1 MNLTEN
7 IKEGLRSINAN
18 LLRTVL
24 TALIVTLGIT
34 SLVGILTAIDGIQY
48 SVTDS
53 LSELGVNTFDIYS
66 KRNRGG
72 RNAGIQEKSYPP
84 VTLKESLRFVEN
96 FKYPSSV
103 SLSTDVTGIAEIK
116 YKSKKT
122 NPNVWVKGANEE
134 YVALEGLNIEK
145 GRNFSTIEIQYG
157 TNVAIVGVDVIESIF
172 EDNEDPLNKEI
183 SLLGNKYLI
192 IGLLEERGQLGGG
205 GGPDNSV
212 IIPVLNASRLSS
224 SRVLRY
230 GMTVGIND
238 PSQMEMAMGE
248 ATAIM
253 RKIRQDRLGEP
264 NSFELAKSESLA
276 ERLEQITG
284 VMRLGGFGIGF
295 ITLLGAC
302 IALMNIMLVSVT
314 ERTREVGVRKALGAT
329 PLRIRQQFIIEAI
342 VVCIMGGIA
351 GVLLGIGIG
360 NLISSI
366 IGIEGFV
373 VPWVWVTVGLI
384 VCIVVGLI
392 SGYYPANKA
401 AKLDPIESLR
411 FE

>member
-1 MNLTEN
+1 MNLLEN
-7 IKEGLRSINAN
+7 IKEGLRSIQAN
-18 LLRTVL
+18 LLRTIL

-66 KRNRGG
+66 KRNRRG
-72 RNAGIQEKSYPP
+72 RNSGVQEKPQPP
-84 VTLKESLRFVEN
+84 LKLKEAARFIEN
-96 FKYPSSV
+96 YNFPSSV
-103 SLSTDVTGIAEIK
+103 SLSTFVTSVAEVK
-116 YKSKKT
+116 YESKKT
-122 NPNVWVKGANEE
+122 NPNVQIRGINDE
-134 YVALEGLNIEK
+134 YIALEGLNIDK
-145 GRNFSTIEIQYG
+145 GRNFSMIEIQYG
-157 TNVAIVGVDVIESIF
+157 TNVAIIGSDLIEALF
-172 EDNEDPLNKEI
+172 ENNVDPLNKEI

-192 IGLLEERGQLGGG
+192 IGILEEKGQIGGG

-212 IIPVLNASRLSS
+212 MIPILNASRLSS
-224 SRVLRY
+224 NRILRY
-230 GMTVGIND
+230 SLTIGIND
-238 PSQMEMAMGE
+238 PTQMEMAMGE

-253 RKIRQDRLGEP
+253 RKIRQDKLGEP

-276 ERLEQITG
+276 ERLEQITS

-295 ITLLGAC
+295 ITLLGAS

-342 VVCIMGGIA
+342 VVCLLGGVA
-351 GVLLGIGIG
+351 GVLLGITIG

-373 VPWVWVTVGLI
+373 VPWVWVMVGLI

>member
-1 MNLTEN
+1 MNLAEN

-53 LSELGVNTFDIYS
+53 LADLGVNTFDIYS

-72 RNAGIQEKSYPP
+72 RNSGVVEKKQAPLK
-84 VTLKESLRFVEN
+84 LKESIRFTEN
-96 FKYPSSV
+96 YKYSASV
-103 SLSTDVTGIAEIK
+103 SLSTDVTGIAEVK

-122 NPNVWVKGANEE
+122 NPNVWVKGANDQ
-134 YVALEGLNIEK
+134 YVALEGLNIDK
-145 GRNFSTIEIQYG
+145 GRNFSSIEIQYG
-157 TNVAIVGVDVIESIF
+157 TNVAIVGVDVVKALF
-172 EDNEDPLNKEI
+172 DNNEDPLKLEI
-183 SLLGNKYLI
+183 AMLGGKYQI
-192 IGLLEERGQLGGG
+192 IGILEERGKIGGG
-205 GGPDNSV
+205 GGPDNSI
-212 IIPVLNASRLSS
+212 IIPIVNASRLSS
-224 SRVLRY
+224 WRTLRY
-230 GMTVGIND
+230 SMTVGIDD

-248 ATAIM
+248 ATALM
-253 RKIRQDRLGEP
+253 RKIRQDRLGDP

-276 ERLEQITG
+276 DKLEEITS

-314 ERTREVGVRKALGAT
+314 ERTREVGIRKALGAT
-329 PLRIRQQFIIEAI
+329 PMRIRQQFIIEAM
-342 VVCIMGGIA
+342 VVCIMGGIG
-351 GVLLGIGIG
+351 GVVLGIGIG
-360 NLISSI
+360 NLISMA

-373 VPWVWVTVGLI
+373 VPWVWVIMGFV
-384 VCIVVGLI
+384 VCIIVGLI

>member
-1 MNLTEN
+1 MDLAEN
-7 IKEGLRSINAN
+7 VREGLRSINAN

-24 TALIVTLGIT
+24 TAMIVTLGIT

-53 LSELGVNTFDIYS
+53 LSDLGVNTFDIYS

-72 RNAGIQEKSYPP
+72 RSSGIIEKPQPP
-84 VTLKESLRFVEN
+84 VTLKESMRFIEN
-96 FKYPSSV
+96 YRFPASV
-103 SLSTDVTGIAEIK
+103 SLSTRVTGIAEVK

-122 NPNVWVKGANEE
+122 NPNVMITGANNE

-145 GRNFSTIEIQYG
+145 GRNFSTVEIQYG
-157 TNVAIVGVDVIESIF
+157 TNVAIVGVDVVKALF
-172 EDNEDPLNKEI
+172 DDNEDPLKAEI
-183 SLLGNKYLI
+183 SVLGGKYQI
-192 IGLLEERGQLGGG
+192 IGLLEERGQMGGG

-212 IIPVLNASRLSS
+212 IIPVINASRLSS
-224 SRVLRY
+224 SRILRY
-230 GMTVGIND
+230 GLTIGITD
-238 PSQMEMAMGE
+238 PTQMEMAMGE
-248 ATAIM
+248 ATALM
-253 RKIRQDRLGEP
+253 RKIRRDRLGEA

-276 ERLEQITG
+276 ERLESITS
-284 VMRLGGFGIGF
+284 VMRIGGIGIGF
-295 ITLLGAC
+295 ITLLGAS

-314 ERTREVGVRKALGAT
+314 ERTREVGIRKALGAT

-342 VVCIMGGIA
+342 VVCLMGGIA
-351 GVLLGIGIG
+351 GVILGIGIG
-360 NLISSI
+360 NLISQV
-366 IGIEGFV
+366 IGVEGFV
-373 VPWVWVTVGLI
+373 VPWIWVTVGMI

>member
-1 MNLTEN
+1 MNLVEN
-7 IKEGLRSINAN
+7 IKEGLKSIKAN

-53 LSELGVNTFDIYS
+53 LSDLGVNTFDIYS
-66 KRNRGG
+66 KSNRHGRNRGK
-72 RNAGIQEKSYPP
+72 QEKPQPP
-84 VTLKESLRFVEN
+84 VTLKEALRFMDN
-96 FKYPSSV
+96 YSFPSTV
-103 SLSTDVTGIAEIK
+103 SLSSSVTGVAEIK
-116 YKSKKT
+116 YESKKT
-122 NPNVWVKGANEE
+122 NPNVWVNGVNEE
-134 YVALEGLNIEK
+134 YIALDGLNIAE
-145 GRNFSTIEIQYG
+145 GRNFSSIENQYG
-157 TNVAIVGVDVIESIF
+157 TNVAIIGVKIKEALF
-172 EDNEDPLNKEI
+172 EDNEEVINKEI
-183 SLLGNKYLI
+183 SVLGSKYKI
-192 IGLLEERGQLGGG
+192 IGLLEERGQMGGG

-212 IIPVLNASRLSS
+212 MIPIVNASRLSS
-224 SRVLRY
+224 SRILRY
-230 GMTVGIND
+230 NLTIGITD
-238 PSQMEMAMGE
+238 PTQMEMAMGE

-253 RKIRQDRLGEP
+253 RKIRQDELGEP
-264 NSFELAKSESLA
+264 NSFEIEKSESLA
-276 ERLEQITG
+276 DRLEEITS

-295 ITLLGAC
+295 ITLLGAS

-342 VVCIMGGIA
+342 VVCLLGGIA
-351 GVLLGIGIG
+351 GVILGIGIG
-360 NLISSI
+360 NIISKV
-366 IGIEGFV
+366 IGIDGFV
-373 VPWVWVTVGLI
+373 VPWLWVIVGLI

>member
-1 MNLTEN
+1 MNLVEN
-7 IKEGLRSINAN
+7 IKEGLRSIQAN

-72 RNAGIQEKSYPP
+72 RSGGVQEKRQPP
-84 VTLKESLRFVEN
+84 MTLKESIRFIEN
-96 FKYPSSV
+96 YRYPASV
-103 SLSTDVTGIAEIK
+103 SLSTFVTSVAEVK

-122 NPNVWVKGANEE
+122 NPNVQIRGVNEE
-134 YVALEGLNIEK
+134 YIALEGLNIEK
-145 GRNFSTIEIQYG
+145 GRNFSSIEIQYG
-157 TNVAIVGVDVIESIF
+157 TNVAIIGVDVVESLF
-172 EDNEDPLNKEI
+172 EDNEEPLNQEI

-192 IGLLEERGQLGGG
+192 IGVLEERGQIGGG

-212 IIPVLNASRLSS
+212 MIPVINASRLSS
-224 SRVLRY
+224 SRILRY
-230 GMTVGIND
+230 SMTVGIDD
-238 PSQMEMAMGE
+238 PTQMEMAMGE

-253 RKIRQDRLGEP
+253 RKIRQDKLGEA

-276 ERLEQITG
+276 DRLESITS

-295 ITLLGAC
+295 ITLLGAS

-342 VVCIMGGIA
+342 VVCLLGGIA
-351 GVLLGIGIG
+351 GVILGIAIG
-360 NLISSI
+360 NLISSVV
-366 IGIEGFV
+366 GIDGFV
-373 VPWVWVTVGLI
+373 VPWAWVLVGLI

>member
-1 MNLTEN
+1 MNLLEN
-7 IKEGLRSINAN
+7 IKEGLRSIKGN
-18 LLRTVL
+18 LLRTIL

-66 KRNRGG
+66 KRNRRG
-72 RNAGIQEKSYPP
+72 RRSGIQEKSQPP
-84 VTLKESLRFVEN
+84 LKLKEAMRFIDN
-96 FKYPSSV
+96 YRFPASV
-103 SLSTDVTGIAEIK
+103 SLSTGVTSVAEVK
-116 YKSKKT
+116 YASKKT
-122 NPNVWVKGANEE
+122 NPNVGINGVNDE
-134 YVALEGLNIEK
+134 YVALEGLNIDK

-157 TNVAIVGVDVIESIF
+157 RNVAIIGKDLQESLF
-172 EDNEDPLNKEI
+172 DDNESPINKEI
-183 SLLGNKYLI
+183 ALLGNKYLV
-192 IGLLEERGQLGGG
+192 IGILEERGQIGGG

-212 IIPVLNASRLSS
+212 LIPILNASRLSS

-230 GMTVGIND
+230 GLTVGIND
-238 PSQMEMAMGE
+238 PTQMEMAMGE
-248 ATAIM
+248 ATALM
-253 RKIRQDRLGEP
+253 RKIRQDQLGDV
-264 NSFELAKSESLA
+264 NSFEIAKSESLA
-276 ERLEQITG
+276 ERLEEITS

-295 ITLLGAC
+295 ITLLGAS

-342 VVCIMGGIA
+342 VVCLLGGLA
-351 GVLLGIGIG
+351 GVILGIGIG
-360 NLISSI
+360 NLISSV

-373 VPWVWVTVGLI
+373 VPWLWVLVGLV

>member
-1 MNLTEN
+1 
-7 IKEGLRSINAN
+7 
-18 LLRTVL
+18 
-24 TALIVTLGIT
+24 
-34 SLVGILTAIDGIQY
+34 
-48 SVTDS
+48 
-53 LSELGVNTFDIYS
+53 
-66 KRNRGG
+66 
-72 RNAGIQEKSYPP
+72 
-84 VTLKESLRFVEN
+84 
-96 FKYPSSV
+96 
-103 SLSTDVTGIAEIK
+103 
-116 YKSKKT
+116 
-122 NPNVWVKGANEE
+122 
-134 YVALEGLNIEK
+134 
-145 GRNFSTIEIQYG
+145 
-157 TNVAIVGVDVIESIF
+157 
-172 EDNEDPLNKEI
+172 
-183 SLLGNKYLI
+183 
-192 IGLLEERGQLGGG
+192 
-205 GGPDNSV
+205 
-212 IIPVLNASRLSS
+212 
-224 SRVLRY
+224 RVLRY
-230 GMTVGIND
+230 GITVGIND

-276 ERLEQITG
+276 ERLEQITS

-342 VVCIMGGIA
+342 VVCIMGGVA

-360 NLISSI
+360 NLISSV
-366 IGIEGFV
+366 IGVEGFV